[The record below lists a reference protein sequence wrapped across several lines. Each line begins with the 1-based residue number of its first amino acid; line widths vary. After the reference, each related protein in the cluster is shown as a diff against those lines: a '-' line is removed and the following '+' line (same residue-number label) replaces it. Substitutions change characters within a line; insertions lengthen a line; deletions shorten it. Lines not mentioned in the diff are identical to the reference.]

1 MSLYSP
7 DGSLL
12 VRDLSF
18 QVVTGQSVI
27 IMGPNGRY
35 VPIDSY
41 SPAHLYFGIVVNVSA
56 IYSWFNSR
64 SRSKDNWRALYSMFV
79 GERGL
84 TISRPLQ
91 GEIFYLSQVLIL
103 LPYLSYLYGTRVQLL

>member
-35 VPIDSY
+35 VSIDSY
-41 SPAHLYFGIVVNVSA
+41 YPSHLYLGHCSECFSNLQLVQ
-56 IYSWFNSR
+56 FKKQ
-64 SRSKDNWRALYSMFV
+64 KDSWRALYSMLV

-84 TISRPLQ
+84 W
-91 GEIFYLSQVLIL
+91 FDV
-103 LPYLSYLYGTRVQLL
+103 

>member
-1 MSLYSP
+1 VSLYSP

-35 VPIDSY
+35 VRKIVLGGKNVNFTYGILSATFCSSQPKADFFLCTVAVANLHY
-41 SPAHLYFGIVVNVSA
+41 SAFLRSFGLCRVVLSA
-56 IYSWFNSR
+56 DHPGKRFFTFLR
-64 SRSKDNWRALYSMFV
+64 
-79 GERGL
+79 
-84 TISRPLQ
+84 
-91 GEIFYLSQVLIL
+91 
-103 LPYLSYLYGTRVQLL
+103 